1 MSVSIVIPTYNRIDT
16 LRRLLPGYLQQPGL
30 SELLIVDD
38 GSREPV
44 TLERLGLGDDSIV
57 RIVRNSRSLGLPGAR
72 NIGVEASRAAFV
84 LFGEDDVQ
92 LSEGHVDAL
101 LSERSRLGADLI
113 TGRLVQQLSDE
124 SMDAAFR
131 RAEASGAPL
140 FPQHLMTVDTSV
152 LREATEVPCSHAIML
167 APRELLSQF
176 RFSTRIGG
184 PSFMREDQEMQLC
197 LRRHGFKLWVTP
209 EARALHLAKATTAS
223 GGTRGYGS
231 LAVQLASGSVNAW
244 QVLREYHDELAPFF
258 PGMTADEMVGRA
270 TRSYLGLETKNF
282 LRARL
287 PLFDRAVRAIRGAQ

>member
-16 LRRLLPGYLQQPGL
+16 LRRLLPGYLAQPGL
-30 SELLIVDD
+30 SELILVDD

-44 TLERLGLGDDSIV
+44 THERLGVSTDGIV
-57 RIVRNSRSLGLPGAR
+57 RIVRNMRSLGLPGAR
-72 NIGVEASRAAFV
+72 NVGVDASCSDFV
-84 LFGEDDVQ
+84 LFGEDDVE
-92 LSEGHVDAL
+92 LSEGHIEAL

-140 FPQHLMTVDTSV
+140 FSQHLMTVDTSV

-167 APRELLSQF
+167 APRELLLQF

-197 LRRHGFKLWVTP
+197 LRRNGFKLWVTSA
-209 EARALHLAKATTAS
+209 ARALHLAKATTAG

-244 QVLREYHDELAPFF
+244 QVLREYHEELAPFF
-258 PGMTADEMVGRA
+258 PGLTANEMVSRA
-270 TRSYLGLETKNF
+270 TRSYLEIETKNF

-287 PLFDRAVRAIRGAQ
+287 PLFDRAVRALRGSA

>member
-16 LRRLLPGYLQQPGL
+16 LHRLLPGYLRQPGL
-30 SELLIVDD
+30 TELLVVDD

-72 NIGVEASRAAFV
+72 NVGVEASRAAFV
-84 LFGEDDVQ
+84 LFGEDDVE
-92 LSEGHVDAL
+92 LSEGHIEAL

-124 SMDAAFR
+124 SMEAAFA
-131 RAEASGAPL
+131 RAEASDAPL
-140 FPQHLMTVDTSV
+140 FSRRLMTVDTSV
-152 LREATEVPCSHAIML
+152 LREATEVPCAHAIML
-167 APRELLSQF
+167 APRELLLKF

-197 LRRHGFKLWVTP
+197 LRRNGFKLWVTP
-209 EARALHLAKATTAS
+209 AAEALHLAKAATAG

-244 QVLREYHDELAPFF
+244 QVLREYHEELAPFF
-258 PGMTADEMVGRA
+258 PGLTADEMVRRA
-270 TRSYLGLETKNF
+270 TRSYLEVETKNF

-287 PLFDRAVRAIRGAQ
+287 PLFDRAVRAIRGSP